1 MFTLGMAGLIAAYVL
16 IAILLLSINL
26 YSNWSWQVKAG
37 SIIITTAFYIVTYL
51 SFPALLG
58 WPTDDNPP
66 GNFHLI
72 AAHVQQPN
80 KITGNDGSVFI
91 WLTQI
96 DDLTSDVAPRAYELP
111 YSDALYE
118 IIINANNKIKKGI
131 PQLGEFKDPEQ
142 SLAGQIKDISGIG
155 DKSVS
160 IQFYD
165 LPDPLFPE
173 K

>member
-1 MFTLGMAGLIAAYVL
+1 MFTLGITGLIAAYVL

-26 YSNWSWQVKAG
+26 YSNWSWRVKAG
-37 SIIITTAFYIVTYL
+37 SIVITTTFYIITYL
-51 SFPALLG
+51 SFPPLLG
-58 WPTDDNPP
+58 WPTDANPP
-66 GNFHLI
+66 SNFYLI
-72 AAHVQQPN
+72 AAHVQQPS
-80 KITGNDGSVFI
+80 KITGDNGSVFL

-96 DDLTSDVAPRAYELP
+96 DDLTSAATPRAYELP

-118 IIINANNKIKKGI
+118 VIINANSKIKKGI
-131 PQLGEFKDPEQ
+131 PQLGEFKDPDQ
-142 SLAGQIKDISGIG
+142 SLAGQIKDASRFGK
-155 DKSVS
+155 DSLN